1 MKISYITSHP
11 IFTGSLELT
20 NDQLPTSVAS
30 YLSWLEHCTGIARS
44 RVQTPLKS
52 WLFKASMR
60 NCLNCVHNCDD
71 HSLLDSSWHCSFLKH
86 WLQASSSP
94 VSCMWHFQGQLLKS
108 LSYCWAFFFY
118 FALSTNPNILRG
130 MTYLQSY
137 LHFRFPAPSIRFKC
151 HAMNQKHCV
160 TMYSGCFLL
169 IKVLVVMLFV
179 FFFDC
184 KSFTLV
190 IVAHFRS
197 LYRSYSLFSNMMPWH
212 LSMCQVI
219 WNTHFGESKLTKLT
233 CFLLKI
239 SWNYF
244 LLYTRWEWISMI
256 NLQERENEFSLLK
269 SLYT

>member
-1 MKISYITSHP
+1 MTLLISQTLIASLIKPCIMHVTFPRSTIKII
-11 IFTGSLELT
+11 I
-20 NDQLPTSVAS
+20 
-30 YLSWLEHCTGIARS
+30 I
-44 RVQTPLKS
+44 
-52 WLFKASMR
+52 
-60 NCLNCVHNCDD
+60 
-71 HSLLDSSWHCSFLKH
+71 LLCN
-86 WLQASSSP
+86 
-94 VSCMWHFQGQLLKS
+94 
-108 LSYCWAFFFY
+108 FFF
-118 FALSTNPNILRG
+118 T
-130 MTYLQSY
+130 
-137 LHFRFPAPSIRFKC
+137 LHYQPIQIFWEEWHIYNLIFISVFLLHLLGFSVTQWTKSIAWQCTVNVFF
-151 HAMNQKHCV
+151 
-160 TMYSGCFLL
+160 SL
-169 IKVLVVMLFV
+169 IKVLAVMLFV

-269 SLYT
+269 SLYITINTPQGYPKVKELYHKGFMQFTTGY